1 MDLILIIEAEMTL
14 SDKEDKNLDER
25 SFILLYK
32 EVHHFWN
39 VVPQKLCIWQVGT
52 VQTSNSLGQGV
63 HRRSI

>member
-32 EVHHFWN
+32 EVHHF
-39 VVPQKLCIWQVGT
+39 
-52 VQTSNSLGQGV
+52 
-63 HRRSI
+63 